1 MLQEDVLRKVHGFT
15 GFEKI
20 EVAVDIVEQLPNDE
34 EKWPE
39 DIEKFSVQQLLQYSS
54 KKEASRTVWN
64 ELKRDMCLVE
74 EGKWLNNRFTPM
86 TLRPRR
92 GVRVKAG
99 LGIVD
104 MGIGGMFC
112 PSSLGDGGVF

>member
-20 EVAVDIVEQLPNDE
+20 EVAVDIVEKLPNED
-34 EKWPE
+34 EKWP
-39 DIEKFSVQQLLQYSS
+39 DAIKDFSVQQLWQYSS
-54 KKEASRTVWN
+54 QKEAMRTVWN

-74 EGKWLNNRFTPM
+74 GGKWMNDRFSPM
-86 TLRPRR
+86 TWRPRR
-92 GVRVKAG
+92 GLRMKAG

-104 MGIGGMFC
+104 MGIGGIFL
-112 PSSLGDGGVF
+112 S